1 MSIKS
6 LLMAIST
13 YSAVPVPQFEWKEEN
28 WKYAICWFPCV
39 GIITGGITFFWIWIA
54 RISSMS
60 MFLFAS
66 VAVCIPLLVTG
77 GIHMDGYMDTVD
89 ALSSHQSVDKKLEI
103 LKDPNAGAF
112 AVIYCGIYLL
122 LSLGLF
128 YQLGPVKTAYIIC
141 PGYVYSRTLSAFCAV
156 TIKNARGSGM
166 LSSFTEGLD
175 KKKALT
181 GIIVFCALSAAA
193 MALAGGL
200 EALIPIIAGLMVML
214 WYRSFTM
221 RKFGGC
227 TGDTAGFFL
236 QICELAILASL
247 TIGEFI
253 I

>member
-39 GIITGGITFFWIWIA
+39 GIITGGITFLWIWIA

-141 PGYVYSRTLSAFCAV
+141 PFLV
-156 TIKNARGSGM
+156 I
-166 LSSFTEGLD
+166 
-175 KKKALT
+175 
-181 GIIVFCALSAAA
+181 
-193 MALAGGL
+193 
-200 EALIPIIAGLMVML
+200 
-214 WYRSFTM
+214 
-221 RKFGGC
+221 
-227 TGDTAGFFL
+227 GDVV
-236 QICELAILASL
+236 
-247 TIGEFI
+247 
-253 I
+253 